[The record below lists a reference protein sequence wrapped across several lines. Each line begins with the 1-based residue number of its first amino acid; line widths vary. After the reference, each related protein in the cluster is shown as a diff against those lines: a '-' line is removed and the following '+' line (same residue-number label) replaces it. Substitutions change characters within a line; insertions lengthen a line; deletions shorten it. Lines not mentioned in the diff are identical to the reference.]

1 MSIARASL
9 RPLCHTLGACNTL
22 QIVLPFQAYK
32 KEILKEIVCSFIE
45 YLMRIC
51 KTFVLPSIK
60 ASLGFGVFPFMSVFV
75 LVFESVCLTLYMSL
89 SWSMHVFVLRDD
101 VHKDFLCVWLAPFPG
116 HLSLCSPS
124 LYALSG
130 HLVHPITRH
139 LWSSSSSSSSVDIMY
154 IFAVDI
160 VLGDIVITII

>member
-1 MSIARASL
+1 MSY
-9 RPLCHTLGACNTL
+9 PWCL
-22 QIVLPFQAYK
+22 QHAANCSSFPNLQ
-32 KEILKEIVCSFIE
+32 KEILKGIVCSFIE
-45 YLMRIC
+45 HLMRIC

-60 ASLGFGVFPFMSVFV
+60 ASLGFGVFPFMSVCV
-75 LVFESVCLTLYMSL
+75 LVFESVCLTLCMSL

-101 VHKDFLCVWLAPFPG
+101 VHKDFLCVWLAPLPG

-160 VLGDIVITII
+160 VLADIVITII